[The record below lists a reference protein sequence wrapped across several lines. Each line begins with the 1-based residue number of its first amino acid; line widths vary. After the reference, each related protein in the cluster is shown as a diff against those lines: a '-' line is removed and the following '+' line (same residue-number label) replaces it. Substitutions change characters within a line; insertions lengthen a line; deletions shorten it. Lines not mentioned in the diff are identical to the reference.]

1 MNREEVNKIL
11 SLLQNPTRRKILEIL
26 AQEEHYPLQ
35 ISRALNTS
43 QQSVSKHLKTMESQ
57 GIVVSRASKSER
69 GGPPTKTYTL
79 NSEFTVR
86 IDLGPSLFE
95 TEIEELED
103 EPVEGYEEL
112 EDKVENKDKEDF
124 LERQRQIVQEI
135 EEEINKLER
144 KRCHLM
150 KLKER
155 TLEQAYKHIYDNFQD
170 YRQRSLLYYII
181 NSGTVDPEKI
191 ASDLGA
197 REDEV
202 RSLIETMKDKTNL
215 W

>member
-11 SLLQNPTRRKILEIL
+11 SLLQNPTRRRILEIL
-26 AQEEHYPLQ
+26 TKEEHYPLQ

-57 GIVVSRASKSER
+57 GIVVSRVSKSER
-69 GGPPTKTYTL
+69 GGPPTKSYTL
-79 NSEFTVR
+79 NSEFSVR

-95 TEIEELED
+95 TEIEELDD

-112 EDKVENKDKEDF
+112 EERVENKDKEEF

-135 EEEINKLER
+135 DEEINKLER
-144 KRCHLM
+144 KRSHLM
-150 KLKER
+150 KLKEK
-155 TLEQAYKHIYDNFQD
+155 TLEQAYKYIYDNFQD
-170 YRQRSLLYYII
+170 YRQRNLLYYII
-181 NSGTVDPEKI
+181 NSGIVDPKKI

>member
-1 MNREEVNKIL
+1 M
-11 SLLQNPTRRKILEIL
+11 QNPTRRRILEIL
-26 AQEEHYPLQ
+26 TKEEHYPLQ

-43 QQSVSKHLKTMESQ
+43 QQSVSKHLKTMERQ
-57 GIVVSRASKSER
+57 GIVVSRVSKSER

-79 NSEFTVR
+79 NSEFSVR

-95 TEIEELED
+95 TEIENLDD
-103 EPVEGYEEL
+103 EQVEGYEGL
-112 EDKVENKDKEDF
+112 EQKVDNKDKEEF

-135 EEEINKLER
+135 DEEINKLER

-150 KLKER
+150 KLKEK
-155 TLEQAYKHIYDNFQD
+155 TLERAYKYIYNNFQD
-170 YRQRSLLYYII
+170 YRHRNLLYYII

-202 RSLIETMKDKTNL
+202 RKLMEDMKEKTNI